1 MLKIIFHKDPQRV
14 GGGITEINCDGKR
27 LIIDMGADMDKGFDY
42 EEPNPDID
50 GLTLGAANVGAILI
64 THYHPDH
71 IGLLKYALPGIPV
84 YMSEAT
90 QKVAMIM
97 ESGFAPDEDN
107 PTSYY
112 ATLQRAKIIRF
123 ADFGKSFSPCDGF
136 EVIPL
141 RVDHSAFDAMAYVV
155 KVEGKKIFFTGDYRD
170 HGYTGYKIK
179 KLFKM
184 YAADADVI
192 ITEGTQVTR
201 QSGGIISEN
210 KLQKAFTEICRNNK
224 YVLYMGSSTN
234 LDSII
239 SMALAAKKTGKCFG
253 YIDGFSEQMAGT
265 LAGFAQSKLY
275 EEWQS
280 VERDAKNGR
289 VVICR
294 MGSVNYIR
302 KFFEKYG
309 KDTVLVYSMWSG
321 YIDQEPKLQELEKEM
336 GDKFIRLHSSGHASR
351 ELIQATLDICGKAK
365 VLPMHTESFAEFHKI
380 CRGSRIEEL
389 KAGEKYVVG

>member
-14 GGGITEINCDGKR
+14 GGGITEINCNGKR

-50 GLTLGAANVGAILI
+50 GLTLGDADVGAILI

-90 QKVAMIM
+90 QAVAKIV
-97 ESGFAPDEDN
+97 ESGFAPDENN
-107 PTSYY
+107 PTSSY

-170 HGYTGYKIK
+170 HGYTGHKTK
-179 KLFKM
+179 KLFKI

-210 KLQKAFTEICRNNK
+210 KLQKGFTEICRKNK

-253 YIDGFSEQMAGT
+253 YIDSFSEQMAGT
-265 LAGFAQSKLY
+265 LASFAQSKLY

-294 MGSVNYIR
+294 MGSVNFIR
-302 KFFEKYG
+302 KFFEKHG
-309 KDTVLVYSMWSG
+309 KDMVLVYSMWSG
-321 YIDQEPKLQELEKEM
+321 YIDQEPKLQELEKEF
-336 GDKFIRLHSSGHASR
+336 GNRFIRLHSSGHASR

-365 VLPMHTESFAEFHKI
+365 VLPMHTESFEEFHKI

-389 KAGEKYVVG
+389 KQGEEYIV